1 MKKRLLLWFIGLVLV
16 VHAQA
21 QYAFVVY
28 LSTKD
33 SVWKQQP
40 ASAYLTPAAVERRA
54 KQHLQ
59 TDSLDYPMPAFVDS
73 VFASYKIL
81 TSSKWFNA
89 LVIEGD
95 KKVNEILG
103 TLPYVRKVVPLGSV
117 KALRKSKQIETI
129 NINEALT
136 ALETKFTPVKK
147 DSNFYGKSLPAV
159 TQLSVNTL
167 HQQGWMGQGVKVAVI
182 DAGFPNVPQ
191 LPFFKHLFDSMR
203 IIQGYDVAM
212 KDSNVFA
219 HDDHGLAVL
228 SCMATYWPYQ
238 FVGTAPLASYQLL
251 RTEYAPAELPIEEW
265 FWIRAVEIADSMG
278 IQLINSSL
286 GYTDYDDQTYSY
298 NLKDLDGKTAPSSI
312 AASIAVQKGLVVV
325 VSAGNEGDNAW
336 KHICVPA
343 DADGVITVG
352 AVSKEGYFA
361 PFSSIGPTA
370 DKRIKPDVVA
380 LGDDAYVASTRG
392 VFYENDGTSF
402 ASPLL
407 AGAVVC
413 LMQARPNFLPKHYL
427 RAIQLSGSRYAKPD
441 NVYGYGIPD
450 MALASEFLA
459 SDSFSRI
466 IELRQLKDGKLH
478 LALMLDQDQKV
489 TVTVLNSL
497 QKNVFKEQ
505 WYLFRGANRLPLKKT
520 KQLKP
525 GTYTLQVKVAS
536 TVLYHSFTILPSS
549 NEISSLP

>member
-1 MKKRLLLWFIGLVLV
+1 MKRFLLCCIGLVLF
-16 VHAQA
+16 VHAQS

-28 LSTKD
+28 LSAKD
-33 SVWKQQP
+33 SSWKQQP

-54 KQHLQ
+54 QQHIQ
-59 TDSLDYPMPAFVDS
+59 TDSLDYPLPLFVDS

-95 KKVNEILG
+95 KKLNETLV
-103 TLPYVRKVVPLGSV
+103 TLPYVRKVVPIGSV
-117 KALRKSKQIETI
+117 KSLRKSKQLETI

-159 TQLSVNTL
+159 AQLNLATL

-182 DAGFPNVPQ
+182 DAGFPSVAQ
-191 LPFFKHLFDSMR
+191 LPFFKHVFDSMR
-203 IIQGYDVAM
+203 LLPSYDVAM
-212 KDSNVFA
+212 QDSNVFA

-228 SCMATYWPYQ
+228 SCMATHWPYQ
-238 FVGTAPLASYQLL
+238 YVGTAPLATYQLL

-298 NLKDLDGKTAPSSI
+298 TLKDLDGKTAPSSI
-312 AASIAVQKGLVVV
+312 AATIAVQKGIVVV

-336 KHICVPA
+336 KHICIPA

-402 ASPLL
+402 ASPVL

-413 LMQARPNFLPKHYL
+413 LMQARPNLLPKQYL
-427 RAIQLSGSRYAKPD
+427 NALHLSGSRYAKPD
-441 NVYGYGIPD
+441 HVYGYGIPD
-450 MALASEFLA
+450 MALAYAFLGT
-459 SDSFSRI
+459 DSLSRI
-466 IELRQLKDGKLH
+466 IELRQLKDAKLH

-489 TVTVLNSL
+489 TVSVMNSL
-497 QKNVFKEQ
+497 QKNVFKAQ
-505 WYLFRGANRLPLKKT
+505 WYLFKGANRLPLKKI

-525 GTYTLQVKVAS
+525 GTYTLQVKLTS
-536 TVLYHSFTILPSS
+536 TVLYHSFTILPST
-549 NEISSLP
+549 NEINSLP